1 MTIEDIP
8 GDGRT
13 LMSREIDEIPA
24 AVSRLVRG
32 EASHL
37 DDVAAAVR
45 RAHPRLAV
53 VAARGTSD
61 HAAVYARYLIE
72 SELRL
77 PTAMAAPSLTTVYHR
92 SSDWAGVLLLS
103 LSQSGASPDILAV
116 TEAARAGGATTVAI
130 TNDPTSPLARMAE
143 HSIACHAGPERAVAA
158 TKTYVAELAAVAAL
172 VARLS
177 PDPSLGVAL
186 SRLPEVL
193 EETLSAAGR
202 WLPLAEPLV
211 DAAVSADRMLVVS
224 RGYNFPTALEV
235 ALKFKETSGIFAEG
249 YSSADLMHGPV
260 ALAQPR
266 VPLLAFRPDG
276 PMGAAID
283 GVIEHVTAAG
293 SRVWLVG
300 GRELD
305 VPRPG
310 INGALSLAVDLPE
323 TLTPLAFVIP
333 GFVLVECIAR
343 RRGMN
348 PDAPAGLSK
357 VTLTM

>member
-1 MTIEDIP
+1 MTDEDMP
-8 GDGRT
+8 RDTRT
-13 LMSREIDEIPA
+13 LMRREIDEIPA
-24 AVSRLVRG
+24 AVARLVRG
-32 EASHL
+32 EAAHL

-45 RAHPRLAV
+45 RARPRLAV

-61 HAAVYARYLIE
+61 HAAVYARYLVE

-77 PTAMAAPSLTTVYHR
+77 PTAMAAASLTTIYHR
-92 SSDWAGVLLLS
+92 SSDWSGVLLLS

-130 TNDPTSPLARMAE
+130 TNDSSSPLAMMAE
-143 HSIACHAGPERAVAA
+143 HAIACEAGPERAVAA

-177 PDPSLGVAL
+177 PESVLADGLKV
-186 SRLPEVL
+186 LPEVL
-193 EETLSAAGR
+193 VEVLSAADG
-202 WLPLAEPLV
+202 WLAAAEPLV
-211 DAAVSADRMLVVS
+211 EAAVSADRMLVVS
-224 RGYNFPTALEV
+224 RGFNLPTALEV
-235 ALKFKETSGIFAEG
+235 ALKFKETTGIFAEG

-276 PMGAAID
+276 PMGEAI
-283 GVIEHVTAAG
+283 VTAAG

-300 GRELD
+300 GRELAK
-305 VPRPG
+305 RGAG
-310 INGALSLAVDLPE
+310 IHAALALPIDLPE
-323 TLTPLAFVIP
+323 TLTPLAFVVP
-333 GFVLVECIAR
+333 GFVLVECVAR

-348 PDAPAGLSK
+348 PDAPTGLTK

>member
-1 MTIEDIP
+1 MTQEDSP
-8 GDGRT
+8 RDGRT
-13 LMSREIDEIPA
+13 LMRREIDEIPA
-24 AVSRLVRG
+24 AVARLVRG
-32 EASHL
+32 EAAHL
-37 DDVAAAVR
+37 DEVAAAVR

-61 HAAVYARYLIE
+61 HAAVYARYLVE

-77 PTAMAAPSLTTVYHR
+77 PTAMAAASLTTIYHR
-92 SSDWAGVLLLS
+92 SSDWSGVLLLS

-130 TNDPTSPLARMAE
+130 TNDSRSPLAMMAE
-143 HSIACHAGPERAVAA
+143 HAIACQAGPERAVAA
-158 TKTYVAELAAVAAL
+158 TKTYVSELAAVAAL

-177 PDPSLGVAL
+177 PESVLADGLKG
-186 SRLPEVL
+186 LPEVL
-193 EETLSAAGR
+193 VDVLLAADG
-202 WLPLAEPLV
+202 WLASAEPLV
-211 DAAVSADRMLVVS
+211 EAAVSADRMLVVS
-224 RGYNFPTALEV
+224 RGFNLPTALEV
-235 ALKFKETSGIFAEG
+235 ALKFKETTGIFAEA

-276 PMGAAID
+276 PMGEAID
-283 GVIEHVTAAG
+283 SVIDQVTAAG

-300 GRELD
+300 GRELAK
-305 VPRPG
+305 RGSG
-310 INGALSLAVDLPE
+310 IHAALALPVDLPE
-323 TLTPLAFVIP
+323 TLTPLAFVVP
-333 GFVLVECIAR
+333 GFVLVECVAR

-348 PDAPAGLSK
+348 PDAPAGLTK